1 MTVNYTTLLGLA
13 QPVTGTEAGDWGD
26 IVNDEITALLE
37 DAVAATAV
45 ADVTAGNVVLS
56 DLQGQQ
62 DQARCAIVRV
72 IGTPGV
78 TREVEAPNRSK
89 TYVVINSS
97 DGNIVF
103 KSSGT
108 TGVTI
113 ESTDKAV
120 VAWDGSDFV
129 LVATSA
135 VIGAVT
141 SVTASSPLISSG
153 GLTPNISF
161 TGTLGA
167 TNGGTGQSTWTA
179 GDLLYSSAFNTLS
192 KLGIGSAG
200 EVLTVSSG
208 GLPEW
213 AAPTSG
219 GGVSSVAFSGPNG
232 AIFPISGSPITTSG
246 TLTMGYTGTAGSI
259 LYASATNTIN
269 NLAIGSTGQV
279 LTVSA
284 GGLPQWTTSTAF
296 AYPAAGIVSSTGTA
310 WSTSYTTTGTGT
322 VLALS
327 TSPSFT
333 TPQLGTPS
341 SGTLTNC
348 TGLPLNTG
356 VSGTLGAT
364 NGGTAQSSWA
374 TGDLLYAS
382 APNTLTRRSIGGEGQ
397 VLAVSSG
404 LPQWVTPSSGGSVT
418 QVNVNS
424 PNSTITVSGSPIT
437 TSGTISLSLPQ
448 AVGTSSNVQF
458 AALGVGTGPGSFG
471 EIRATNNVT
480 AYYSD
485 ERLKTRLGGIESA
498 LAKVCSLNGFYYE
511 ANDVAQSL
519 GYDKVREVGLSAQEV
534 QAVLPEVVV
543 PAPIDEKYL
552 TIRYERVVA
561 LLVEAIKELQQEV
574 QALKSKV

>member
-89 TYVVINSS
+89 TYIVINDSDSS
-97 DGNIVF
+97 VVF

-113 ESTDKAV
+113 DAGDKAV

-141 SVTASSPLISSG
+141 SVTASAPLASSG
-153 GLTPNISF
+153 GLTPDISF
-161 TGTLGA
+161 TGVLA
-167 TNGGTGQSTWTA
+167 AANGGTAQSTWAT
-179 GDLLYSSAFNTLS
+179 GDMMYASASNTLS
-192 KLGIGSAG
+192 KLSIGSVNQ
-200 EVLTVSSG
+200 VLTVSAG
-208 GLPEW
+208 GVPTW
-213 AAPTSG
+213 AAPTTG

-269 NLAIGSTGQV
+269 NLAIGSNGQV
-279 LTVSA
+279 LTVNSS
-284 GGLPQWTTSTAF
+284 GLPQWTTPTAF

-310 WSTSYTTTGTGT
+310 WGTSYSTTGTGT

-356 VSGTLGAT
+356 VTGTLGAT

-382 APNTLTRRSIGGEGQ
+382 APNTLTRRSIGSNGQ
-397 VLAVSSG
+397 VLTVSSG
-404 LPQWVTPSSGGSVT
+404 LPQWVTPSSGGSVSS
-418 QVNVNS
+418 VAISGSNISVF
-424 PNSTITVSGSPIT
+424 GSPIT
-437 TSGTISLSLPQ
+437 TTGTISISIPQ
-448 AVGTSSNVQF
+448 GVGTSDSVQF
-458 AALGVGTGPGSFG
+458 GALGVGTGPGSFG
-471 EIRATNNVT
+471 EIRAVNNVT

-485 ERLKTRLGGIESA
+485 ERLKTRLGGIENA

-519 GYDKVREVGLSAQEV
+519 GYDKIREVGLSAQEV
-534 QAVLPEVVV
+534 REVLPEVVV